1 MNVQPLQEAKQAA
14 LSAITAWHEGKLYVE
29 HSVAV
34 SNDALHVLVG
44 VVVWLGLAVVL
55 RRPLSSWLP
64 WAGVA
69 VLLLWNEVVDLFVEQ
84 WPDAAQQYGEGAKDL
99 LLTLLV
105 PTLIMLAVRCR
116 PQLFRAAK
124 R

>member
-1 MNVQPLQEAKQAA
+1 MSVQPIQEAKQVA
-14 LSAITAWHEGKLYVE
+14 LSAVTGWHEGKLYVE
-29 HSVAV
+29 QSVAV

-105 PTLIMLAVRCR
+105 PTLIMLAVRYR
-116 PQLFRAAK
+116 PQLFRA
-124 R
+124 RR